1 VDDVDPATGLVL
13 TDDQRGT
20 MDIAETLLAAHKARF
35 AAVDALLP
43 PAAPPADGVRLNA
56 ATAAGTQVTGVL
68 QRHRLGPGEVP
79 MLWSAADTWQ
89 LFPYFGDTGTEG
101 ADLLLRALRGL
112 LDGEETGDDS
122 ACVVVWPS
130 RDAEAIRAF
139 LDHGLVPLGALGV
152 RTAPPIPPD
161 PAVRVRRAG
170 PDDFAVALE
179 LATATFDYTGLVAA
193 PRRANTADL
202 LAPALREALDAEEPA
217 VWLAEDDGV
226 VQAMAHCAWVDATEG
241 SEAAELLPPGRWG
254 YVNNVVTT
262 PGERGGGFGRALMAR
277 VHQELRTGGATG
289 TYLYYNPT
297 NPLASVFWHRQG
309 YRPLWTTWE
318 VRPAGA
324 LR

>member
-1 VDDVDPATGLVL
+1 
-13 TDDQRGT
+13 
-20 MDIAETLLAAHKARF
+20 MDIAEPLLAAHKARF

-43 PAAPPADGVRLNA
+43 PAAPPAEGRRLDA
-56 ATAAGTQVTGVL
+56 ATADGTQVTGVL
-68 QRHRLGPGEVP
+68 QRHRLSPGDVP

-89 LFPYFGDTGTEG
+89 LFPYLGDTGTEG
-101 ADLLLRALRGL
+101 ADLLLRALKGL
-112 LDGEETGDDS
+112 LESEDTGDDS

-152 RTAPPIPPD
+152 RTAPPAASD
-161 PAVRVRRAG
+161 PEVAVRRAG
-170 PDDFAVALE
+170 PGDFAVALE

-202 LAPALREALDAEEPA
+202 LAPALREALDAAEPP

-226 VQAMAHCAWVDATEG
+226 VRAMAHCAWVDATPG
-241 SEAAELLPPGRWG
+241 GEAAELLPPGRWG
-254 YVNNVVTT
+254 YVNNVVTA

-277 VHQELRTGGATG
+277 VHHELHAGGAAG
-289 TYLYYNPT
+289 TYLYYNPI
-297 NPLASVFWHRQG
+297 NPLSSVFWHRQG

-318 VRPAGA
+318 VRPAAA